1 MTRKITSVTIILA
14 LTAALPAFAADLAV
28 KTPRAIP
35 AAPVPFS
42 WTGCHV
48 GGHLGGVVS
57 EDKTTGILGNSN
69 SFSSAGFIGGGQI
82 GCDYQFAPGWVAG
95 VEGRAAW
102 TSLKNTHPGTVRFPA
117 LGVSVPSQFTLGNA
131 FLASTTARLGY
142 SVADRWLVF
151 VRGGAA
157 WTREKIDIAFTNL
170 AGIPVDPGATTNR
183 VGWTVGTGVDW
194 AFAANWSA
202 NLEYNYYD
210 FGDHGATLTS
220 ATNNSVVTVL
230 SLKDKIH
237 AVTAGVDY
245 HF

>member
-14 LTAALPAFAADLAV
+14 VTAALPAFAADLAV

-42 WTGCHV
+42 STGCHV
-48 GGHLGGVVS
+48 GGHLGGVFS

-117 LGVSVPSQFTLGNA
+117 LA
-131 FLASTTARLGY
+131 AR
-142 SVADRWLVF
+142 R
-151 VRGGAA
+151 
-157 WTREKIDIAFTNL
+157 T
-170 AGIPVDPGATTNR
+170 
-183 VGWTVGTGVDW
+183 
-194 AFAANWSA
+194 
-202 NLEYNYYD
+202 
-210 FGDHGATLTS
+210 
-220 ATNNSVVTVL
+220 
-230 SLKDKIH
+230 
-237 AVTAGVDY
+237 
-245 HF
+245 